1 MKDEMDIESVLVRYL
16 LGQLSEEEQQ
26 QIEQRAFDDDE
37 FYRQLLEVE
46 DDLRCAYAQ
55 GALPAG
61 QKGLF
66 EKRFLIFADERKKV
80 ALAQDMIA
88 ELRIAL
94 VEDTSSAAS
103 SRSERMSARS
113 PLSWI
118 FGSASPV
125 MRYAMAA
132 AALVV
137 AAGVF
142 WLLFETA
149 RLRNE
154 INNLRGAAEQQLEQR
169 AAEERARAEQQD
181 KQLREERERRV
192 QLEEELAAQREQ
204 AGEQS
209 ARAPIVALLLAPG
222 LTRGGGETKR
232 LVLPPGVERVRF
244 QLELIGSY

>member
-103 SRSERMSARS
+103 SRA
-113 PLSWI
+113 
-118 FGSASPV
+118 V
-125 MRYAMAA
+125 
-132 AALVV
+132 
-137 AAGVF
+137 
-142 WLLFETA
+142 
-149 RLRNE
+149 
-154 INNLRGAAEQQLEQR
+154 
-169 AAEERARAEQQD
+169 
-181 KQLREERERRV
+181 
-192 QLEEELAAQREQ
+192 
-204 AGEQS
+204 
-209 ARAPIVALLLAPG
+209 
-222 LTRGGGETKR
+222 
-232 LVLPPGVERVRF
+232 
-244 QLELIGSY
+244 